1 MNRIFPLHW
10 RGLLAAVLMLLALPL
25 QAQLVI
31 DIRGG
36 DANQIPIA
44 VLQFAGESQLPQS
57 MTDVIEADLARSG
70 RFRMLYAGGL
80 SSQPGDQSQVRH
92 FALLQKSL

>member
-1 MNRIFPLHW
+1 MNRIFPLHC
-10 RGLLAAVLMLLALPL
+10 RGLLAALLMLLALPL

-57 MTDVIEADLARSG
+57 MTCHRGRSG
-70 RFRMLYAGGL
+70 AQRPLSYAL
-80 SSQPGDQSQVRH
+80 RWRSEQP
-92 FALLQKSL
+92 A